1 MSDVQKKTVVDRC
14 FNDLS
19 TSRSVPYLLG
29 QIIWKMTSSGVVI
42 NNNNNN
48 NNFLLQ
54 YFSVHH
60 STRQADSI
68 NAFK

>member
-19 TSRSVPYLLG
+19 TSRSVPYLLK
-29 QIIWKMTSSGVVI
+29 QIIWKMT
-42 NNNNNN
+42 
-48 NNFLLQ
+48 FLLQ